1 MPRKE
6 KTDSESDHSLRFKDV
21 PIGEFFA
28 EAYIGSCA
36 RVFQKKS
43 RSTAY
48 CWRVRKGSL
57 VELWALNRT
66 PNVAKF
72 GGNVKVLLID

>member
-1 MPRKE
+1 MPKNQ
-6 KTDSESDHSLRFKDV
+6 KTEVEPDHSLRFKDV

-28 EAYIGSCA
+28 EAYIDSCA

-43 RSTAY
+43 LSTAY
-48 CWRVRKGSL
+48 CWRVSKGRL

-66 PNVAKF
+66 PGTAKF
-72 GGNVKVLLID
+72 GGNAKVLLID

>member
-1 MPRKE
+1 MPKNQ
-6 KTDSESDHSLRFKDV
+6 KTEVETDYSLRFKNV

-28 EAYIGSCA
+28 EVYIGSCA

-43 RSTAY
+43 LTTAY
-48 CWRVRKGSL
+48 CWRVSKGRL

-66 PNVAKF
+66 PEIAKF